1 VTGNSGETQA
11 GMRDDIRPHVR
22 NYIAVFEQLTPGR
35 IDELLSLCAEDMR
48 FVDPFNDV
56 RGRRRVRRVFEKMF
70 EDAGDVHVHVRDWA
84 VSGTTAYLRW
94 SFAFRP
100 RSSGKLWTIEGM
112 SELHFDE
119 AGVLR
124 AHIDH
129 WDAAG
134 QLYEKLPYVGWLLRK
149 IRGRLAA

>member
-1 VTGNSGETQA
+1 MVDDSSSGDS
-11 GMRDDIRPHVR
+11 GMSADIRPHVR
-22 NYIAVFEQLTPGR
+22 NYIAVFEALGPDR
-35 IDELLSLCAEDMR
+35 LDELVTLCAEDVR

-56 RGRRRVRRVFEKMF
+56 RGRRRFRAVFAKMF
-70 EDAGDVHVHVRDWA
+70 EDVADLHIDVRDWA

-94 SFAFRP
+94 RFAFRP
-100 RSSGKLWTIEGM
+100 KRSGRQWVLEGM

-134 QLYEKLPYVGWLLRK
+134 QLYEKLPGIGWLLRR
-149 IRGRLAA
+149 IRHRLAA